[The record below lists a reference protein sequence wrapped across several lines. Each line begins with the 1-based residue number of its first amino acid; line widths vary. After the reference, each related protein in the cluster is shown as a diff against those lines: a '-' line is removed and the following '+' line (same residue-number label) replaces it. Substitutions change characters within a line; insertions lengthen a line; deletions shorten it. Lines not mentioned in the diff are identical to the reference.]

1 MIFFDI
7 DGTLIDH
14 ASASAAASLVLYDQF
29 PGEIRF
35 THEHFPAAWE
45 QILNKHFTRFCQG
58 EISIW
63 EQRRE
68 RMREVFAR
76 PDFTDAE
83 ADSRYQVFIRAYQSL
98 TCAFDDAAPCLER
111 LTDQPLGIISNGA
124 REQQIGKLERAGLQ
138 RHFTVMVFSEDV
150 GFGKPDSRIFLEAC
164 RRAGEAPSECVH
176 VGDDVVA
183 DIRASHALGI
193 RPVWVDRLGLNQEQV
208 PARRV
213 TSLHELARALEL
225 DSGWS
230 RTGKRQEKEEK
241 EDEVNP

>member
-29 PGEIRF
+29 PGEIPF
-35 THEHFPAAWE
+35 AQEHFPQTWE
-45 QILNKHFTRFCQG
+45 SILDKHFNRFCRG

-83 ADSRYQVFIRAYQSL
+83 ADSRYQVFLRAYQPR
-98 TCAFDDAAPCLER
+98 TCAFADAAPCLQQ
-111 LTDQPLGIISNGA
+111 LTSQPLGIISNGA
-124 REQQIGKLERAGLQ
+124 REQQIGKLERAGL
-138 RHFTVMVFSEDV
+138 RRYFSVMVFSEDV

-164 RRAGEAPSECVH
+164 RRAGEVPDRKS
-176 VGDDVVA
+176 VV
-183 DIRASHALGI
+183 
-193 RPVWVDRLGLNQEQV
+193 
-208 PARRV
+208 
-213 TSLHELARALEL
+213 
-225 DSGWS
+225 
-230 RTGKRQEKEEK
+230 
-241 EDEVNP
+241 